1 VLHVREIRVDRSHV
15 PRKGR
20 SCPAKHPSYQ
30 TKTFGHALRSTQQ
43 KKRTT
48 ARCAHT
54 KSLSLFDTSGLSVVR
69 TYNLRELGS
78 YECDGLSLMVTMGS
92 VLFLFIAYGISDQY
106 IDTTRRTYCNKNEE
120 RPLDAGFEHMGTRA
134 RDRLIILA
142 DAKFTVTSCTRR
154 PLAEFVFHRRF
165 RCRSLDF
172 RSVIGATGWRWRTLS
187 N

>member
-1 VLHVREIRVDRSHV
+1 MFEKYESIDPTSRGREGRVRRNIRPTR
-15 PRKGR
+15 
-20 SCPAKHPSYQ
+20 Q
-30 TKTFGHALRSTQQ
+30 KTFGHALRSTQQ

-54 KSLSLFDTSGLSVVR
+54 KSLSLMDTSGLSVVR